1 MPAEVEFDVGL
12 ASPALHQRNHARTHD
27 NKGDEN
33 GKRFK
38 VPFAH
43 SMADLH
49 QASEVMLTHRVGWA
63 ECDKSHRYAEGIKLK
78 ALANQWSVNLD
89 QRAGGLSRP

>member
-33 GKRFK
+33 GKRFE

-43 SMADLH
+43 GMADLH
-49 QASEVMLTHRVGWA
+49 QASDVMLTHRVGGPNA
-63 ECDKSHRYAEGIKLK
+63 TNRIGML
-78 ALANQWSVNLD
+78 
-89 QRAGGLSRP
+89 RASSLRHWPISGASISIRELVG